1 MRNEQQVFESSP
13 RVKMI
18 LAAVILI
25 GTMMCG
31 FLFSHIHTILPLY
44 FKVQAAYPFTDSF
57 VMMAS
62 IVATILLAKKRIEN
76 WYLWI
81 GVDVVCVVLYF
92 KKGVYF
98 LSFEYFIFL
107 SIASY
112 GLYHWKKQ
120 LKHG

>member
-1 MRNEQQVFESSP
+1 
-13 RVKMI
+13 MI
-18 LAAVILI
+18 LTAVILI

-107 SIASY
+107 SMASY

-120 LKHG
+120 LNHG